1 MIEQEFDI
9 LIVGGG
15 VSGSEAAWAAARAGA
30 RTLLVTTSLDTVY
43 NLAQDRAVLTP
54 PAGSLMKTCVEALS
68 EPGEPRHAIAGTDN
82 VAGPLT
88 AGQPLGRSVDRSVG
102 SWALHRQ
109 VKETL
114 ERESALHMLQS
125 SVSGLIVENGRV
137 AGVTTW
143 EGVDRKAKLTAL
155 CVGSFMQARLTIGN
169 SVEAA
174 GRLSEMAYDD
184 LYDDLALKGFR
195 FEDLNLKA
203 PPSAG
208 SLPYEV
214 TCKTFA
220 PEEYDISTMALP
232 RLAGLYAAGLC
243 ASGYVTYEEAA
254 EQGMTLAKELTLAL
268 Q

>member
-1 MIEQEFDI
+1 MTEQEFDI

-30 RTLLVTTSLDTVY
+30 GTLLVTTSLDTVY
-43 NLAQDRAVLTP
+43 NLAEDQAVLTP
-54 PAGSLMKTCVEALS
+54 PAGSLMKTCVEALG
-68 EPGEPRHAIAGTDN
+68 EPGEPRHAIARTDN
-82 VAGPLT
+82 VVGSLT
-88 AGQPLGRSVDRSVG
+88 AGQPPGRSVG

-114 ERESALHMLQS
+114 EREPALHVLQS
-125 SVSGLIVENGRV
+125 SVSGLIVENSRV

-143 EGVDRKAKLTAL
+143 EGVDRRAKLTAL

-203 PPSAG
+203 PRSAG

-214 TCKTFA
+214 TCRTFA
-220 PEEYDISTMALP
+220 PEEYDFSTMALP
-232 RLAGLYAAGLC
+232 RLSGLYAAGLC
-243 ASGYVTYEEAA
+243 AWGYVTYEDAA
-254 EQGMTLAKELTLAL
+254 EQGITLAKELTLAL
-268 Q
+268 K